1 MGVGSLVAFPVQD
14 IAPSRTIGV
23 AGIDML
29 PSLQATSYSFA
40 WWMGYEV
47 FQVRGASHLSSALLL
62 DKLIRCWC

>member
-1 MGVGSLVAFPVQD
+1 VAFPVQD